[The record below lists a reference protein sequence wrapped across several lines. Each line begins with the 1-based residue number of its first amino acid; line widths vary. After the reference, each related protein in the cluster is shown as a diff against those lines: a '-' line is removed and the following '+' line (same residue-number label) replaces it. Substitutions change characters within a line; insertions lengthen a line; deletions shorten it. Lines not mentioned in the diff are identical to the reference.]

1 VRVLLD
7 ESIPIDFA
15 LDLHELDVQT
25 VIGLGWAGLKKG
37 ALLRQAAGQFQVL
50 VTMDKNLQFQQNLA
64 AHAVAVVLIRAHSN
78 RIDDLRALVPQILDA
93 VAASEPGKIRIVGAY
108 SVRMAPTRYARWRFV
123 EMRRRLSAIR

>member
-25 VIGLGWAGLKKG
+25 VIGLGWAGLKNG

-93 VAASEPGKIRIVGAY
+93 VAASEPGKIRIVGA
-108 SVRMAPTRYARWRFV
+108 
-123 EMRRRLSAIR
+123 